1 MERLVSFIHR
11 INMFR
16 LRLLLK
22 FEPKTW
28 GSLTAWVKLYTLTDL
43 SPLENYLLLYLK
55 HGIVCHN
62 MLFSKRL
69 LRKKK

>member
-22 FEPKTW
+22 FEPKSW
-28 GSLTAWVKLYTLTDL
+28 RSLTAWVKLYTLTDL